1 MSTFKHATLLVRLAA
16 GLMATLGVWVAYT
29 QNPAAPPQ
37 LKLNKI
43 SDSLYEIEG
52 DGGNVAVYLTD
63 EGVIVIDDKFERDYA
78 DIMEKIKSLTSK
90 SVKYVLNTHQ
100 HGDHTGGNAKML
112 DASAEILAQKNA
124 RANMV
129 ATKMP
134 GVPRVSFTDETE
146 VFLGGKEVLA
156 HYFGRG
162 HTNGDAVMYF
172 PAERT
177 IHTGDLFT
185 VGTSKA
191 PLTVAPFI
199 DYSAQGSV
207 IEWTKT
213 LDGILNSGWDFETV
227 IPGHGP
233 ISKKADLI
241 AYRRNFEKMR
251 NAASMLVRKGKSK
264 DEVGKMLADD
274 FGWSLTGLGARSL
287 EPMMAELKPN
297 PGKKTRN

>member
-1 MSTFKHATLLVRLAA
+1 MSRTLLVRLAA
-16 GLMATLGVWVAYT
+16 GMVASLGVWIAYT
-29 QNPAAPPQ
+29 QNPATPAP

-78 DIMEKIKSLTSK
+78 DIMAKVKSLTGK
-90 SVKYVLNTHQ
+90 PIKYVLNTHQ

-112 DASAEILAQKNA
+112 EASVEILAQKNA
-124 RANMV
+124 RANMA

-134 GVPRVSFTDETE
+134 GVPRISFNDETE
-146 VFLGGKEVLA
+146 VFLGGKEVVA

-177 IHTGDLFT
+177 IHTGDLYT
-185 VGTSKA
+185 IGTSSA
-191 PLTVAPFI
+191 PVTLAPVI
-199 DYSAQGSV
+199 DYSAKASV

-213 LDGILNSGWDFETV
+213 LDGILNSGWDFDTV

-233 ISKKADLI
+233 ISKRADLV
-241 AYRRNFEKMR
+241 AYRQNFEKMR
-251 NAASMLVRKGKSK
+251 NRAMSMARGGQGK
-264 DEVGKMLADD
+264 DEIGKMLTAE
-274 FGWSLTGLGARSL
+274 FGWSSGGLTRSL
-287 EPMMAELKPN
+287 EPMIPELKQ
-297 PGKKTRN
+297 